1 VTPEYRA
8 MKAQQLMDDEVL
20 QDAFATLEQAAY
32 RDALAMSSWHP
43 FANTKRRHLLERIKI
58 IHQLRSELESVIA
71 TGKAAARPRSG
82 VA

>member
-8 MKAQQLMDDEVL
+8 MKAQQLLDDAVFNEAL
-20 QDAFATLEQAAY
+20 NEIEQAAY
-32 RDALAMSSWHP
+32 RDALAVSSWSP
-43 FANTKRRHLLERIKI
+43 FANTKRRHLLERIRI
-58 IHQLRSELESVIA
+58 IHQLRSEIGSVIA